1 MAHDRDDALSKLQKT
16 IEDYARHREE
26 SQAANRAWE
35 MTESMLQN
43 KISTLAKDEICRS
56 FVEGFNGALDQFN
69 VMHPDADTSIFDP
82 FKSVVNG

>member
-1 MAHDRDDALSKLQKT
+1 
-16 IEDYARHREE
+16 
-26 SQAANRAWE
+26 